1 MKTNKIHIVG
11 GGLAG
16 LIAALHLLKS
26 GFEVTVFEKNSYPK
40 HKVCGEYIS
49 NEVLPYLKSLGFDP
63 FNYGAVVLKK
73 LHCSSA
79 RGNGISTE
87 LPLGGFGLSRYT
99 LDDILHIFVIEAGGE
114 ILQKQVKNIV
124 FNGKIFEIETISAKK
139 YEAELIV
146 GSYGKRAN
154 LDISL
159 SRKFISHK
167 SPWMAVKSHYK
178 GDFQT
183 DLVGLHNFEGGY
195 CGISKVENEAI
206 NVCYLARL
214 DSFQRYKD
222 LDIYRDEVLRKNKF
236 LDAFYEQAEP
246 IFKKPLTIS
255 QISFDSKE
263 RIVNHVLMCGDS
275 ASLIH
280 PLCGNGMAMAI
291 VGARILSECIIAH
304 QQQGSTRDQLETA
317 YVKQWENQFR
327 SRLRWGR
334 GLQKILTNPAAA
346 NFGIAA
352 MQHTPGL
359 FQQLIK
365 QTHGKTSMV

>member
-1 MKTNKIHIVG
+1 MKTKKIHIVG

-16 LIAALHLLKS
+16 LTAALHLLKS

-49 NEVLPYLKSLGFDP
+49 NEVLPYLKSLGLDP
-63 FNYGAVVLKK
+63 FIYGAVPLKK
-73 LHCSSA
+73 LHCSSSN
-79 RGNGISTE
+79 GNGIMTE

-99 LDDILHIFVIEAGGE
+99 LDDILHKGVLAAGGE
-114 ILQKQVKNIV
+114 ILHEQVENLV
-124 FNGKIFEIETISAKK
+124 FNCKIFEIETFSAKK
-139 YEAELIV
+139 YEAEIV
-146 GSYGKRAN
+146 IGSYGKRAN

-159 SRKFISHK
+159 SRKFIRHK

-178 GDFQT
+178 GDFQA

-195 CGISKVENEAI
+195 CGISKVENNAI

-214 DSFQRYKD
+214 ESFQHYKD
-222 LDIYRDEVLRKNKF
+222 LDRYREEILRKNKF
-236 LDAFYEQAEP
+236 LDAFFEQATP

-263 RIVNHVLMCGDS
+263 RVDNHVMMCGDS

-291 VGARILSECIIAH
+291 LGARILSECIITQH
-304 QQQGSTRDQLETA
+304 EHGGTRDQLETA
-317 YVKQWENQFR
+317 YLQQWKNQFK

-334 GLQKILTNPAAA
+334 GLQKILTNPVAA
-346 NFGIAA
+346 NLGIAT
-352 MQHTPGL
+352 MQHTPRL

-365 QTHGKTSMV
+365 QTHGKTSTI